1 MMTIRAR
8 FSKVQRLRAAVATA
22 LALFGLALPAAATNG
37 TVNLFYE
44 RSVLTAANA
53 RCGLFDSPI
62 GSALAA
68 ARAQARGA
76 AMRGGTDRATLME
89 VERRAQS
96 KAATAA
102 CDSADLALVAG
113 RVRTAFEGYS
123 RLIKMDYPGDISAW
137 KADRSSSVAGVRWRL
152 SQTARV
158 DHGQMVF
165 GLAGRTGANVL
176 LAMANFP
183 KGDAPYGARLVLRNI
198 DLTLGPYLDDRG
210 QALDKLSLDRRLP
223 PVTAQMAYSAEA
235 RSLAGLDLMPKTMT
249 SGWAFR
255 FPAEAAQALTQLDP
269 REAVVVEFLFADDKT
284 RRAYIEVGDFA
295 AGRAFLQVSS

>member
-1 MMTIRAR
+1 
-8 FSKVQRLRAAVATA
+8 
-22 LALFGLALPAAATNG
+22 
-37 TVNLFYE
+37 
-44 RSVLTAANA
+44 
-53 RCGLFDSPI
+53 
-62 GSALAA
+62 
-68 ARAQARGA
+68 
-76 AMRGGTDRATLME
+76 
-89 VERRAQS
+89 
-96 KAATAA
+96 
-102 CDSADLALVAG
+102 
-113 RVRTAFEGYS
+113 
-123 RLIKMDYPGDISAW
+123 
-137 KADRSSSVAGVRWRL
+137 
-152 SQTARV
+152 
-158 DHGQMVF
+158 MVF